1 MELSKKEAFLI
12 TYLVF
17 SSYVCK
23 LCIHLH
29 KKFPFLFQLS
39 PLWLGGFSY
48 ISSGRLSHQ
57 HTCSW
62 FLVESGLPVHMLLV
76 FSGVRVIL
84 FTFVSLCLFFWLFHV
99 LVVHLFSCLVSIL
112 GLYSFYF
119 HSSSSFFSKKES
131 YHIRYCLPA
140 RCTYYA
146 HLIYNCTENYEYLYV
161 PVLHVFWD
169 LLIFYLCRLELMF

>member
-1 MELSKKEAFLI
+1 MALFGHHVMLFLSFFVELAREILW
-12 TYLVF
+12 TTRWVF
-17 SSYVCK
+17 
-23 LCIHLH
+23 H
-29 KKFPFLFQLS
+29 KNS
-39 PLWLGGFSY
+39 R
-48 ISSGRLSHQ
+48 RLPYRY
-57 HTCSW
+57 TCSQ
-62 FLVESGLPVHMLLV
+62 FFVDSRLL
-76 FSGVRVIL
+76 INL
-84 FTFVSLCLFFWLFHV
+84 LFWLFHV
-99 LVVHLFSCLVSIL
+99 LVVHLFSYLVSIL